1 MNDRKFDV
9 ASLSLGFYRGERTT
23 MTPLRML
30 KSEDILARLD
40 VRAESR
46 PDGSVILEST
56 FPLSPYSLGA
66 ASAILDWAQRTPDS
80 IALADRLGGGRS
92 WRTLTYG
99 ALADRTARLGQ
110 ALIDAGGSP
119 DRPVMLLSENRIEA
133 AIVIVAAYRCG
144 VPVAPVTPLYS
155 TGGGNSG
162 RLAAVMETLRPC
174 LVMADDAVRHK
185 DGLQRVGRDDLQ
197 IVTFSESADHMT
209 LDEFAAGPARASFA
223 AAEAAIGE
231 SAVAKILFTS
241 GSTGTP
247 KGVITTHGMLAS
259 NVRSLRD
266 AWPILDKSP
275 PVIVD
280 WLPWTHTFGGNFVFG
295 TVLSAGGSLYIDD
308 GRPAPATIDV
318 SIRNACEI
326 RPNIHLNVPRGLD
339 LVARVLKA
347 DASLAKAFFDRL
359 QVVFFASAGLPSYVR
374 DEWLKLIRQ
383 YAKQDVV
390 FCSSWGT
397 TETAPMATSLNFD
410 APEINNIGVPSPG
423 CLVKLAPVDGR
434 SEIRVKGPGVT
445 PGYLGRPDLS
455 EKAFDEDGFFR
466 TGDVGALADP
476 SRPEAGILIQGRLA
490 EDFKLA
496 SGTWVNVSGLR
507 NQLLT
512 ALGAISRDVV
522 LSGHNRDA
530 IAVMIFLDFDHCRQ
544 FLQVSLPNEDI
555 AVHPAIVTHVEAAI
569 ANHNMANTG
578 SSRSFARF
586 KIMTRTL
593 DPSAGELTEKGTVNQ
608 AAVLRRE
615 SEMLDALHA
624 AGF

>member
-1 MNDRKFDV
+1 
-9 ASLSLGFYRGERTT
+9 
-23 MTPLRML
+23 
-30 KSEDILARLD
+30 
-40 VRAESR
+40 
-46 PDGSVILEST
+46 
-56 FPLSPYSLGA
+56 
-66 ASAILDWAQRTPDS
+66 
-80 IALADRLGGGRS
+80 
-92 WRTLTYG
+92 LTYG
-99 ALADRTARLGQ
+99 ALADRSARLGQ
-110 ALIDAGGSP
+110 ALIDAGGSA

-133 AIVIVAAYRCG
+133 AILIVAAYRCG

-155 TGGGNSG
+155 SGGGNSG

-174 LVMADDAVRHK
+174 LVMADDAGRHR
-185 DGLQRVGRDDLQ
+185 DGLRRVGRGDLR
-197 IVTFSESADHMT
+197 IVTFSESAGHMT
-209 LDEFAAGPARASFA
+209 LDEFAKDPAADSFA

-241 GSTGTP
+241 GSTGAP
-247 KGVITTHGMLAS
+247 KGVITTHGMLSS

-266 AWPILDKSP
+266 AWPILDKSH
-275 PVIVD
+275 PVLVD

-295 TVLSAGGSLYIDD
+295 TVLSTGGSLYIDD

-326 RPNIHLNVPRGLD
+326 RPTIHLNVPRGLD
-339 LVARVLKA
+339 LVARALKA

-374 DEWLKLIRQ
+374 DEWLKLIGQ
-383 YAKQDVV
+383 YAGHDVV
-390 FCSSWGT
+390 FCSSWGA

-423 CLVKLAPVDGR
+423 CLVKLAPMDGR

-476 SRPEAGILIQGRLA
+476 SRPGAGILIQGRLA

-507 NQLLT
+507 HQLLT

-530 IAVMIFLDFDHCRQ
+530 IAVMIFPDFDHCRQ
-544 FLQVSLPNEDI
+544 FLRAPLPNEEI
-555 AVHPAIVTHVEAAI
+555 ARHPAIVGHIEAAI
-569 ANHNMANTG
+569 AAHNRANPG
-578 SSRSFARF
+578 SSRCFARF
-586 KIMTRTL
+586 KIMNRTL
-593 DPSAGELTEKGTVNQ
+593 DPGAGELTEKGTVNQ

>member
-1 MNDRKFDV
+1 
-9 ASLSLGFYRGERTT
+9 
-23 MTPLRML
+23 MTPPRVLES
-30 KSEDILARLD
+30 KDILARLD
-40 VRAESR
+40 VRGVSR
-46 PDGSVILEST
+46 PDGSIVLENT
-56 FPLSPYSLGA
+56 LPLSPYKPGA
-66 ASAILDWAQRTPDS
+66 ASAFLDWARRTPDS
-80 IALADRLGGGRS
+80 IALADRLGRMRS

-99 ALADRTARLGQ
+99 ALADRSARLGQ
-110 ALIDAGGSP
+110 ALIDAGCSA

-133 AIVIVAAYRCG
+133 AIAIVAAYRCG
-144 VPVAPVTPLYS
+144 VAVAPVTPLYS
-155 TGGGNSG
+155 SGAGNSG

-174 LVMADDAVRHK
+174 LVIADDAGRHK
-185 DGLQRVGRDDLQ
+185 DGLRRVGRDDLR
-197 IVTFSESADHMT
+197 IVTFSECAGHMT
-209 LDEFAAGPARASFA
+209 LDEFSTGPALASFQ

-231 SAVAKILFTS
+231 SSVAKILFTS

-259 NVRSLRD
+259 NIRSLRD

-295 TVLSAGGSLYIDD
+295 SVLSTGGSLYIDD

-347 DASLAKAFFDRL
+347 DPSLAEAFFDRL
-359 QVVFFASAGLPSYVR
+359 QLVFFASAGLPSYVR

-410 APEINNIGVPSPG
+410 APEINNIGIPSPG

-434 SEIRVKGPGVT
+434 TELRVKGSGVT
-445 PGYLGRPDLS
+445 PGYLGRPDLT

-476 SRPEAGILIQGRLA
+476 SRPAAGILIQGRLA

-530 IAVMIFLDFDHCRQ
+530 IAVLIFLDFDHCRKFAKAQ
-544 FLQVSLPNEDI
+544 LSDEDI
-555 AVHPAIVTHVEAAI
+555 ARHPAILAHIEAAI
-569 ANHNMANTG
+569 AAHNLANTG
-578 SSRSFARF
+578 SSRGFAQF
-586 KIMTRTL
+586 KIMTRAL

-624 AGF
+624 AGL